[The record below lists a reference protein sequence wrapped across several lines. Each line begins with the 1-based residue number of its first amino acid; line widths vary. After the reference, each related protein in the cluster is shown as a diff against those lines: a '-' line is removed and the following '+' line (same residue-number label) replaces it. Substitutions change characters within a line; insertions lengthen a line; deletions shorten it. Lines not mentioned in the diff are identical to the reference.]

1 MSDEKPPRSLRDL
14 HRLVAGD
21 VESFEG
27 FIKALRVLRDNVA
40 YRAWLGQLE
49 LDIESA
55 RETLVLAPGQ
65 PAGPVTDTGPAFW
78 RGMVQG
84 MRAALALAEQ
94 MERDLDARRTVRA
107 VAQGRQ

>member
-1 MSDEKPPRSLRDL
+1 MRLDEFFHVVRYFPHAAQLKFHASDARFKVLI
-14 HRLVAGD
+14 AGARFGK
-21 VESFEG
+21 SM
-27 FIKALRVLRDNVA
+27 A
-40 YRAWLGQLE
+40 
-49 LDIESA
+49 SA